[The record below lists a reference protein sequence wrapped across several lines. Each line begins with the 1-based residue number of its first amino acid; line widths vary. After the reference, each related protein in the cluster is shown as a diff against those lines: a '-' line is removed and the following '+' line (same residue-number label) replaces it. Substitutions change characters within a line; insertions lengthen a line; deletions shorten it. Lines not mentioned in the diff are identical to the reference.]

1 MLVGALFALPAC
13 SGDADQ
19 TACSTDAHCGG
30 GEACDLES
38 GRCMASLDTSTF
50 NLEVSPPSNNQGW
63 VRQEFVSGQH
73 DLQLDEAVSLQ
84 GIVHASDDDTPLAA
98 RVRVWRDSLIEG
110 RPSVLFETTT
120 AGVDTNHE
128 GYVLWLTRNQTY
140 SLFVT
145 PQPPADTMLP
155 PALEGGLK
163 LEDHGK
169 KDVVLD
175 GADRAVE
182 VVGKVVD
189 AAGKPLPFAVQVRAY
204 HEGGWLRST
213 AGQTCGSADKA
224 SCACTDDSCYGDFSL
239 RIPYGVRSYTVRV
252 EPAIATEI
260 DGGNIQKSAVPTME
274 CSKAVLGLVS
284 PKNGET
290 PRMQLTE
297 ALRLP
302 PFPLAQEYKLTVLGS
317 DDLPL
322 PGAQVTFETPLEVPH
337 EAGIFKGGCAATF
350 RRTATTDDT
359 GTVTLALLPGDSK
372 NRIYQLTVISSPQG
386 PHASKY
392 IPSYELGPSGG
403 TLAPLRLDRR
413 HELRGQVVDY
423 LDRPLAGTRVEAQG
437 LVVSTTSAGLPP
449 SSVSVS
455 ADAQGAFVLYVDP
468 GVYHV
473 HCSPAADSGAPR
485 FSWLAKEVR
494 SSIDGLRFKAPEPT
508 LLSGGVLLPAIK
520 ERLIPEGAGGF
531 TVNAYESLPQ
541 PDASITSVLRATA
554 ISDAS
559 GTYRLVLPRR

>member
-1 MLVGALFALPAC
+1 M
-13 SGDADQ
+13 D
-19 TACSTDAHCGG
+19 
-30 GEACDLES
+30 
-38 GRCMASLDTSTF
+38 SLDTSGF
-50 NLEVSPPSNNQGW
+50 SLEVSPPANNQGW
-63 VRQEFVSGQH
+63 VRQEFVSGQR

-98 RVRVWRDSLIEG
+98 RVRVWRDSLIDG

-120 AGVDTNHE
+120 AGVDTDHE

-145 PQPPADTMLP
+145 PQPPADATLP

-163 LEDHGK
+163 LENHGK

-189 AAGKPLPFAVQVRAY
+189 AAGKPFTFAVQVRAY

-213 AGQTCGSADKA
+213 EGQTCGSADQA
-224 SCACTDDSCYGDFSL
+224 ACACTDDSCYGDFSV

-260 DGGNIQKSAVPTME
+260 DSGNLQKSAVPTME
-274 CSKAVLGLVS
+274 CTKAVLGLVS

-297 ALRLP
+297 AVRLP
-302 PFPLAQEYKLTVLGS
+302 PFPKAQEYKLTVLGS

-322 PGAQVTFETPLEVPH
+322 PGAQVTFETALEVPQ
-337 EAGIFKGGCAATF
+337 AASIFKGGCTATF
-350 RRTATTDDT
+350 RRTTTTDDM
-359 GTVTLALLPGDSK
+359 GSVTLALLPGDST
-372 NRIYQLTVISSPQG
+372 NRIYQVTVISPPQG

-392 IPSYELGPSGG
+392 VPSYELGPSGG

-413 HELRGQVVDY
+413 HELRGEVVDD

-437 LVVSTTSAGLPP
+437 LVVSTTTSVGLPP
-449 SSVSVS
+449 SSVSAS
-455 ADAQGAFVLYVDP
+455 TDSRGEFVLFVDP

-473 HCSPAADSGAPR
+473 HCSPAAGSGAPR
-485 FSWLAKEVR
+485 FSWLAKEVQG
-494 SSIDGLRFKAPEPT
+494 SIDGLRFKAPQPT
-508 LLSGGVLLPAIK
+508 LLRGQVRLPMTK
-520 ERLIPEGAGGF
+520 ERLVPEGAGGF
-531 TVNAYESLPQ
+531 TINAYESVPR
-541 PDASITSVLRATA
+541 PDASISSVLRATA
-554 ISDAS
+554 ISDVS